1 MVAHEGLV
9 EPGTLVASD
18 GGRLGSAALCAHVG
32 CTYLG
37 TPAGTSGA
45 ERTEDLIRAGVERYL
60 VCTPGTELPAALV
73 PLPVP
78 DGLGE
83 LRLYVVPAGPTPV
96 PRGRRPGG
104 ERGPAAGDELP
115 IDAIAALANW
125 FSGRSFLGRSG

>member
-1 MVAHEGLV
+1 MVADEGLV

-18 GGRLGSAALCAHVG
+18 GGWLGSAALCAHVG

-60 VCTPGTELPAALV
+60 VWTPGTELPAGLV

-83 LRLYVVPAGPTPV
+83 LRLRGAGRADAGS
-96 PRGRRPGG
+96 PRAKARR
-104 ERGPAAGDELP
+104 
-115 IDAIAALANW
+115 
-125 FSGRSFLGRSG
+125 